1 VTGIDSRRTLR
12 TKRGRKSNPKGVIVT
27 NHAIASASQPY
38 QAAIEILRPDRW
50 ITWAPVK
57 NSDAH
62 PIVQRI
68 RSELAS
74 VISVTEVNLARVP
87 RALEGEVK
95 GGSSLDGAGKG
106 RLWRK
111 GSRKG

>member
-1 VTGIDSRRTLR
+1 VTGIDSRRTLQ
-12 TKRGRKSNPKGVIVT
+12 TKRGRKSNPRGVIFT

-38 QAAIEILRPDRW
+38 QAAIEILRLDRW

-57 NSDAH
+57 NGDDH

-74 VISVTEVNLARVP
+74 VISVTEV
-87 RALEGEVK
+87 K
-95 GGSSLDGAGKG
+95 GGSSLEGAGKG

-111 GSRKG
+111 GSRKGVD